1 LSTEGD
7 VLLSVIGAYSDVLRD
22 EQALAVR
29 RQHLSMLSYQ
39 LDMVKA
45 QRGAGELTITDVSQA
60 EAQYATERSLV
71 ADAMNQLQA
80 DRAAYATV
88 VGQNPVELAP
98 EPPLP
103 GVPAS
108 IDEAF
113 ALADESNP
121 ELQRARDTEEI
132 SRQQVIAAKAAFLPS
147 VAIGGT
153 AAYANAS
160 QPYFGIANVWNL
172 SAQATVSEP
181 LFTNGQRASAV
192 REAVDQNTAD
202 RIAVEGARRTMVQHV
217 ADAWNQMISARTEVG
232 LDEEASKAAG
242 DAFKGMQIEF
252 KAGERSTLDVLLAEQ
267 TMRNA
272 EIALLAARRDEYVGA
287 ATVLRY
293 IGRLRGEALV
303 SDLPRYDPAA
313 HLRSVKNRF
322 MAPWTGLVQGFDG
335 VLSPGE
341 RPGAIPRPPV
351 AANPSMA
358 APTAPV
364 PADAPL
370 ATALPTTPA
379 AAVRK

>member
-1 LSTEGD
+1 
-7 VLLSVIGAYSDVLRD
+7 
-22 EQALAVR
+22 
-29 RQHLSMLSYQ
+29 
-39 LDMVKA
+39 
-45 QRGAGELTITDVSQA
+45 
-60 EAQYATERSLV
+60 
-71 ADAMNQLQA
+71 
-80 DRAAYATV
+80 V
-88 VGQNPVELAP
+88 VGQNPGELAP